1 MGHPRVRHHPVRQ
14 HKSRHGV
21 VIRADKPS
29 YRHQPRLVTDPR
41 RPRVPGHLTGNEAQN
56 LSPSGVDA
64 EDRSAFGGLAPA

>member
-1 MGHPRVRHHPVRQ
+1 
-14 HKSRHGV
+14 

-29 YRHQPRLVTDPR
+29 YRHRPRLVTDPR

-56 LSPSGVDA
+56 LPPSGVDA